1 MEVMSLIVNILVPQL
16 SLIFIAETVTRIVNV
31 APVEVVITSKEASM
45 VMVAST
51 SQTVESIGG
60 SASFILAN
68 SQDCK
73 VDLDEFHC
81 GIFNWL

>member
-1 MEVMSLIVNILVPQL
+1 MEVMSLILNVLVPQL
-16 SLIFIAETVTRIVNV
+16 SLIFIAETVTRVVNV
-31 APVEVVITSKEASM
+31 APVEVVISSKKASM

-68 SQDCK
+68 CQDCK
-73 VDLDEFHC
+73 VDLDDFHC
-81 GIFNWL
+81 AIFNCL